1 MVDINISANRD
12 PISEKLKGSQHQVK
26 TINGSG
32 FGGAPNVV
40 FFDRV
45 DAHESQYFNTATP
58 VIGQWVL
65 GVNYK
70 YMQHDGRSWIPLRDP
85 ENIASSSANKFNGRF
100 DIGVDVD
107 ELFICYRM
115 VADPDLVFPHAHGAN
130 QPLDMPNSLPYKP
143 LWLSDSLNTDT
154 PDQVLPNYNGSGWG
168 VFGNTCSPKS
178 YIPSLGTIYWPRN
191 QYFDTS
197 GESTVWGYYQGADNG
212 TSSPFEYLRIDAV
225 ATEIESYIGDLYHP
239 NGATPTKR
247 FYDGQVAVN
256 AQLTQPASG
265 YVNVQA
271 GQADYYA
278 ATGANCRASVWAS
291 NSPTWSGQTKAYI
304 IPADTWSDTQ
314 IKFSPHPREAALGY
328 YHVRLGNGTIIQNVT
343 AV

>member
-1 MVDINISANRD
+1 MAAINITANRD
-12 PISEKLKGSQHQVK
+12 PVSGKLKGSQLPVK

-32 FGGAPNVV
+32 FGGAPNIV

-45 DAHESQYFNTATP
+45 DAHESQYFNVYTP
-58 VIGQWVL
+58 LVGEWEE
-65 GVNYK
+65 GTNYK

-85 ENIASSSANKFNGRF
+85 ENIVSASANKFNGRF

-115 VADPDLVFPHAHGAN
+115 VADPDLVFPHAQGAN
-130 QPLDMPNSLPYKP
+130 QPLDIPNSLPYKP
-143 LWLSDSLNTDT
+143 LWLSDSSNTDT

-178 YIPSLGTIYWPRN
+178 YTPSLSTIYWPRN

-225 ATEIESYIGDLYHP
+225 ATEIEIYIGDLYHP

-291 NSPTWSGQTKAYI
+291 NSPTWNGQTKAYI
-304 IPADTWSDTQ
+304 VPADTWSDTQ